1 MFRRFVRRCGKSSDS
16 TALWA
21 SHAELARARQTLTLI
36 AARGFYRG
44 RDLMVEM
51 NRPVG
56 FQLDPSYRTSGH
68 ASRSDGWM
76 TREQIANCVSAS

>member
-44 RDLMVEM
+44 CDLMVDM
-51 NRPVG
+51 NRSVG
-56 FQLDPSYRTSGH
+56 LQLDPSYRTNEALPQTVEH
-68 ASRSDGWM
+68 VVCCL
-76 TREQIANCVSAS
+76 EKEPV